1 MTKQDMTRQ
10 GRVLVVDDE
19 AEIRKPIRIM
29 LNQAGYEVVEAE
41 DGEQAVKAIKAGD
54 NALMVDTV
62 LCDIRMPKVNGTEA
76 VQYFR
81 QEFPGVPVV
90 ILTGYPDVDLAVSL
104 MRQGVVDYL
113 VKPIAREKL
122 LEVMAKAV
130 NSHQLFK
137 DKFAT

>member
-62 LCDIRMPKVNGTEA
+62 LCDIRMPKVKRNRGRS
-76 VQYFR
+76 V
-81 QEFPGVPVV
+81 FP
-90 ILTGYPDVDLAVSL
+90 TGISGGARGDFNRVS
-104 MRQGVVDYL
+104 GC
-113 VKPIAREKL
+113 
-122 LEVMAKAV
+122 
-130 NSHQLFK
+130 
-137 DKFAT
+137 